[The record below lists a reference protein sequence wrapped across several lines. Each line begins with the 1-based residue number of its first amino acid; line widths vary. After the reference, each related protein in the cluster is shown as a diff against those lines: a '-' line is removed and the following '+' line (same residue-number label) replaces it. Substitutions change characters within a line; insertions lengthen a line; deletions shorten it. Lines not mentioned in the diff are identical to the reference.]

1 MFSGM
6 DAGLLAIEKS
16 SLSFS
21 YEFAID
27 NNEECEKLL
36 KSRYGPKRWEKD
48 VTKVVI
54 ATLPYVDIFVWGAP
68 CQPLSRLS
76 LRLGISDKRGLL
88 AVFAMEYIVAK
99 KPRCTLMENVKAFA
113 TQFSELFMWII
124 LTLQANGYKVT
135 WQIMYTD
142 QHGVPQSR
150 PRTYLL
156 ATWLLLT
163 LFIPLLVHFST

>member
-1 MFSGM
+1 
-6 DAGLLAIEKS
+6 
-16 SLSFS
+16 
-21 YEFAID
+21 
-27 NNEECEKLL
+27 
-36 KSRYGPKRWEKD
+36 
-48 VTKVVI
+48 
-54 ATLPYVDIFVWGAP
+54 
-68 CQPLSRLS
+68 
-76 LRLGISDKRGLL
+76 
-88 AVFAMEYIVAK
+88 
-99 KPRCTLMENVKAFA
+99 MENVKAFA